1 VDQLDQNALTRW
13 RKSSRT
19 SASGADCVEIAL
31 VGDGAAVRDTKNRAG
46 GTLLFDSTGWESFLG
61 AAKAGAFDRPRPI

>member
-1 VDQLDQNALTRW
+1 MDQLDQNALTRW

-31 VGDGAAVRDTKNRAG
+31 VGDGDGAAVRDTKNRAG
-46 GTLLFDSTGWESFLG
+46 GTLLFDSAGWESFLG
-61 AAKAGAFDRPRPI
+61 AAKAGAFDRP